1 MRSQVPGAEDSGEL
15 VASKDDLVKTQDVLD
30 RTVSLIPVDEG
41 PSHSGVTLT
50 GEKRVDSSVGVT
62 CVRKTQECGPDG
74 ALASLYPETTDQAP
88 DKTEGSTEGQT
99 MTVGT
104 NQLEAANRFHDEM
117 DMMINV
123 ELDDG
128 LEEDSL
134 LDKDGQRVIDDQM
147 LRVDSGQVNIG
158 PEVDLDILSKVAAS
172 MSEEETV
179 RLRDRLME
187 DVCWTLI

>member
-62 CVRKTQECGPDG
+62 CVRKTQEFGQDG
-74 ALASLYPETTDQAP
+74 ATDQAP